1 MRELLKKKSTKV
13 IIVIALVMVAIIALV
28 VYRKQASKEPKTEK
42 VYQVEVM
49 KAGTTGSDVN
59 LTYTGLV
66 QPAETYQCI
75 FENVGTVEEVYVKK
89 GDPVVEGQPLA
100 RIDSEDAQD
109 RLNSANDSL
118 DYAEESRDRAQK
130 SYDDALV
137 DYTKACSADDEYE
150 DLQDAIKRRD
160 EQQAKV
166 NELKRQLDST
176 SQYKNTNSAVPESN
190 PDYYALTVQ
199 YDSAQTTLD
208 TYQRSVDT
216 AQEAYD
222 KKLKEG
228 ANSDDAKMQKDRLD
242 NAENS
247 LEDAKEACTNA
258 QNNVD
263 SAQKAVDKCTL
274 KAQCDGYVVDLQAQE
289 GAVSTPLIPA
299 VVVASNDVV
308 VNFGISQ
315 TDVKTLTAG
324 MPCEIQ
330 IEDDHFVGG
339 IKDIDVVPDETS
351 RTYSTNVTID
361 VADPDV
367 YLGELATVKINVGER
382 TGIWLPIAVVLN
394 DGKDYVYVV
403 DGERAKRQYIEIEE
417 VSDDM
422 VLVTGTKNNQLIITE
437 GMKLIRSGSLVSY
450 KE

>member
-28 VYRKQASKEPKTEK
+28 IYRKQASKEPKTEK

-49 KAGTTGSDVN
+49 KAGTTGSDVS

-109 RLNSANDSL
+109 RLDSANDSL
-118 DYAEESRDRAQK
+118 EYAEESRDRAQK
-130 SYDDALV
+130 SYDDALA
-137 DYTKACSADDEYE
+137 DYTNACSANDEYE
-150 DLQDAIKRRD
+150 ELQDAKKRRD

-166 NELKRQLDST
+166 DELKRQLDST

-222 KKLKEG
+222 KKVREG
-228 ANSDDAKMQKDRLD
+228 ANSNDAKMQKDRLD
-242 NAENS
+242 NAKNS
-247 LEDAKEACTNA
+247 LEDANEACTNA
-258 QNNVD
+258 QNNVE

-274 KAQCDGYVVDLQAQE
+274 KAQCDGYVVDLQAKE

-315 TDVKTLTAG
+315 TDVKTLTVG

-382 TGIWLPIAVVLN
+382 TGIWLPLAVVLN

-422 VLVTGTKNNQLIITE
+422 VLVTGTQNDQLIITE